1 MSFDDPA
8 KLKMENIHSEGL
20 PSNKPAM
27 AGITASI
34 THGIMITYFLIWGSM
49 GSAYLQYARNS
60 SGFIPKVMVLQLFSE
75 T

>member
-20 PSNKPAM
+20 PGNKPAM
-27 AGITASI
+27 AGMTASI

-49 GSAYLQYARNS
+49 GSVYLQYARNS
-60 SGFIPKVMVLQLFSE
+60 SSSMP
-75 T
+75 

>member
-8 KLKMENIHSEGL
+8 KLKMEYIHSEGL
-20 PSNKPAM
+20 SSNKPAM
-27 AGITASI
+27 AGMTASI

-49 GSAYLQYARNS
+49 GSVYLQYARNS